1 MSLRQKLLL
10 VALCTLALPVAGWL
24 YVRQMETL
32 LREGQAQALLASA
45 RAVARSLVV
54 TGAVRPDDA
63 SGWYVQQAANPITV
77 DGYGDDWAPLTPWSQ
92 SLAIPTQQHGRLL
105 LAQDSGGLYLYA
117 TVPDTRRTR
126 ADAGDANALAADHLI
141 LALGNANGQ
150 RRYLLASAAP
160 GPSIAKPLDP
170 PVAGLPDLL
179 TAQWQE
185 DGSGYQVELRLPH
198 NPPPRTLGVGAY
210 VATAGGDPL
219 AVDVRPLLSYSDTL
233 SGELARLA
241 PDGVQARVLASQ
253 GWLLARSGRLD
264 TAPGADGQPG
274 WFASLIYRSL
284 LATRL
289 EDANL
294 WSQDVPRLDTP
305 EIRQARTGQPVS
317 VWRNGEERGSVVLA
331 AAVPIGTAGRVD
343 GVLLLEQASRSV
355 PLLANRALFGLLLT
369 SFGVLLVAGGILL
382 AFATRLSLRLG
393 RLRNAAERAQLND
406 GRLDGLFEQG
416 RFPMTDATDEIGD
429 LARSFERLFVVVDG
443 YTDYL
448 RTLASKLSHEL
459 NTPLAIVKSSLDNL
473 EHALQEPA
481 LQEPALQEPAL
492 QEPSALAPGAQP
504 YLARARD
511 GVARLGA
518 LVRAMSE
525 ASRMERSIGAAEPE
539 DVDLRDVVRGCADAY
554 RALIGTRRLDCEL
567 PAAPL
572 RMHCV
577 PELIAQALDKLF
589 DNAVSFAPADGWL
602 RLRLRALDGGAEI
615 ELANQ
620 GPLLPQTMHGR
631 LFDSL
636 VSLRDKATPGD
647 TPHLGLGLY
656 VVRLVAERHG
666 GAASARNLDDGSGV
680 AFSLLQLR
688 GMPRQ
693 RL

>member
-1 MSLRQKLLL
+1 MTLRRKLLL
-10 VALCTLALPVAGWL
+10 VALCTLVLPVAGWL
-24 YVRQMETL
+24 NVRQMETL
-32 LREGQAQALLASA
+32 LREGQAQGLLASA

-54 TGAVRPDDA
+54 TGAVRPGDA
-63 SGWYVQQAANPITV
+63 RGWYVQQAVNPITV

-92 SLAIPTQQHGRLL
+92 SLTVSARQRGQLL
-105 LAQDSGGLYLYA
+105 LAQDSEGLYLYA

-126 ADAGDANALAADHLI
+126 ADAGDADALAADHLI
-141 LALGNANGQ
+141 LVLGNANGQ
-150 RRYLLASAAP
+150 QRYLLASTAP
-160 GPSIAKPLDP
+160 GPSVAKPLDP
-170 PVAGLPDLL
+170 AVSGLPDLL

-185 DGSGYQVELRLPH
+185 DGSGYQVELRLPR
-198 NPPPRTLGVGAY
+198 NPPLRTLGVGAY

-241 PDGVQARVLASQ
+241 PDRVRARVLTPQ

-264 TAPGADGQPG
+264 TALGADGQPG

-284 LATRL
+284 LATQL

-305 EIRQARTGQPVS
+305 EIGQARAGQPVS

-331 AAVPIGTAGRVD
+331 AAVPIGAAGRVD

-406 GRLDGLFEQG
+406 GRLDGSFVQG
-416 RFPMTDATDEIGD
+416 RFPMTDAPDEIGD

-481 LQEPALQEPAL
+481 LQERTT
-492 QEPSALAPGAQP
+492 LAPEAQP

-511 GVARLGA
+511 GVARLGT

-554 RALIGTRRLDCEL
+554 RALIGTRRLDC
-567 PAAPL
+567 
-572 RMHCV
+572 V

-602 RLRLRALDGGAEI
+602 CLRLRALDGGAEI

-620 GPLLPQTMHGR
+620 GPLLPAAMHGR

-636 VSLRDKATPGD
+636 VSLREKATPGD

-666 GAASARNLDDGSGV
+666 GTAQARNLDDGSGV
-680 AFSLLQLR
+680 AFSLQLR